1 MKPPSSH
8 LVRLSARSHAALGRI
23 RFLSQFLDNAVPVP
37 GTTFRVGLDPF
48 LGLIPG
54 AGDVVSVLISVYI
67 VLESLRFRLPK
78 ETLIRMV
85 SNLLTDTAL
94 GSIPVAGDVFDVV
107 WKANARNLQLLEAHL
122 QNPDPSRA
130 ADRFFVLG
138 VILVLALLVLVVVV
152 LTLGSLRLLWWIFTG
167 S

>member
-1 MKPPSSH
+1 MKPSPSYLS
-8 LVRLSARSHAALGRI
+8 RLSKRSHAALARI
-23 RFLSQFLDNAVPVP
+23 RFLSQFLDNAVRVP

-54 AGDVVSVLISVYI
+54 AGDVASVLISVYI

-130 ADRFFVLG
+130 ADRLFVLG
-138 VILVLALLVLVVVV
+138 VILVLALLVLVVAV
-152 LTLGSLRLLWWIFTG
+152 LALGSLRLLWWVLTG